1 MTSNAQKLQLSF
13 NKERVGVP
21 DAIDFIIHIVYN
33 FPKSKK
39 TVAHSRYATAIKTSK
54 MGKKKFNDTRKT
66 PNDNSILKIKIMR
79 VNFVTSGICMLIF
92 L

>member
-1 MTSNAQKLQLSF
+1 MKLLQYNIIMTSNAEKLQLSL
-13 NKERVGVP
+13 NKERVEVP

-54 MGKKKFNDTRKT
+54 MGKSLTTLEKSQMTIQNWK
-66 PNDNSILKIKIMR
+66 
-79 VNFVTSGICMLIF
+79 
-92 L
+92 